1 MPSLDIS
8 CDDLVVAD
16 PAYVAE
22 RLGSDTLWREWWP
35 ELTLTPTKQRGLE
48 GVRWAVTGAA
58 IGTAEWWLE
67 QVRDGVVVHWYLRVD
82 PREPVRG
89 RALERLQE
97 RYVARYRDHLWRFK
111 DDVEAGRAAGERR
124 TGSDRAIVSPE
135 GIDDPADVTAQS
147 PHDPARQ
154 RRGESMAEQTT
165 STIVVNAT
173 PKEIMAVIA
182 DFAAYPE
189 WADSMRETEVLST
202 DEAGRPKQVRFKVDA
217 GAISDEYT
225 LDYTW
230 SRNEVTWTLVRA
242 KMVKGMDGA
251 YVLHDLGAEGT
262 EVTYRL
268 AVDVAIPMIGM
279 LKRKAEKV
287 IIDTALKGLKKRV
300 ES

>member
-1 MPSLDIS
+1 
-8 CDDLVVAD
+8 
-16 PAYVAE
+16 
-22 RLGSDTLWREWWP
+22 
-35 ELTLTPTKQRGLE
+35 
-48 GVRWAVTGAA
+48 
-58 IGTAEWWLE
+58 
-67 QVRDGVVVHWYLRVD
+67 
-82 PREPVRG
+82 
-89 RALERLQE
+89 
-97 RYVARYRDHLWRFK
+97 
-111 DDVEAGRAAGERR
+111 
-124 TGSDRAIVSPE
+124 
-135 GIDDPADVTAQS
+135 
-147 PHDPARQ
+147 
-154 RRGESMAEQTT
+154 MAEQTT
-165 STIVVNAT
+165 STIQVNAT

-225 LDYTW
+225 LDYHW
-230 SRNEVTWTLVRA
+230 SRNEVTWTLVKA

-251 YVLHDLGAEGT
+251 YVLRDLGGGEGT

>member
-22 RLGSDTLWREWWP
+22 RLGLDTLWREWWP
-35 ELTLTPTKQRGLE
+35 DLVLTPYERRGPE
-48 GVRWAVTGAA
+48 GVRWTVTGAA

-67 QVRDGVVVHWYLRVD
+67 QVRDGVVVHWYLRAD
-82 PREPVRG
+82 PVRSTG
-89 RALERLQE
+89 PRRLRRLQE
-97 RYVARYRDHLWRFK
+97 SYVARYRDNIWRFK
-111 DDVEAGRAAGERR
+111 DEVERGRAAGERR
-124 TGSDRAIVSPE
+124 SGWEPAIVSP
-135 GIDDPADVTAQS
+135 AAQQTS
-147 PHDPARQ
+147 RQ
-154 RRGESMAEQTT
+154 RRGDSMAEQTT
-165 STIVVNAT
+165 STIVVNAP
-173 PKEIMAVIA
+173 PKAIMAVIA
-182 DFAAYPE
+182 DFQAYPE

-225 LDYTW
+225 LDYVW
-230 SRNEVTWTLVRA
+230 SRNEVTWSLVQA

-251 YVLHDLGAEGT
+251 YVLRDVGDGQT

>member
-1 MPSLDIS
+1 MPTLDIS

-22 RLGSDTLWREWWP
+22 RLGSDTLWCEWWP
-35 ELTLTPTKQRGLE
+35 DLTLTPSERRGLE

-82 PREPVRG
+82 PAGPVRG
-89 RALERLQE
+89 RALTRLRE
-97 RYVARYRDHLWRFK
+97 RYVAQYRDHLWRFK
-111 DDVEAGRAAGERR
+111 DEVEAGRAAGERR
-124 TGSDRAIVSPE
+124 TGSEPAIVSGE
-135 GIDDPADVTAQS
+135 GIDPRQS
-147 PHDPARQ
+147 TQKSQHVPARQ
-154 RRGESMAEQTT
+154 LRGESMAEQTT

-173 PKEIMAVIA
+173 PKDIMTVIA

-251 YVLHDLGAEGT
+251 YVLRDLGAEGT